1 MDNQDLNYLLE
12 DEEPAKAAEYL
23 RLAMMM
29 LQKHQLPATPLNYAL
44 FYIYVSGK
52 NITLNAQIDVLL
64 ANKSMTHEAAVTLFI
79 RFFFH
84 AGDAMLDGLRSDLL
98 ETVAQVISSV
108 VDIAGKSSLTNKQ
121 LEKHIENLSGSQ
133 NSRNI
138 LSVVSSII
146 HETRYFIS
154 ESKQLETDLISS
166 GKELKHLKTELVNAR
181 VEATTDALT
190 GLNNRRGFD
199 EQLKKLLNDRR
210 RTGNGFSL
218 IMADLD
224 HFKDINDNYGHL
236 VGDKVLQAFGKLL
249 LSKTRETDFVA
260 RYGGEEF
267 VLLLPNT
274 SLDNAFLVA
283 ENIRQAI
290 EKLRV
295 KQAKTGTVIGSITAS
310 FGVAVHRFDE
320 TASEILDR
328 CDQAMYRAKNAGR
341 NRTLKSQ

>member
-12 DEEPAKAAEYL
+12 DEEPAKAAENL
-23 RLAMMM
+23 RLAMAM
-29 LQKHQLPATPLNYAL
+29 LQKHELAATPLNYAL

-52 NITLNAQIDVLL
+52 NVTLNAQIDALL
-64 ANKSMTHEAAVTLFI
+64 ATKSMSHEEAVTLFI

-84 AGDAMLDGLRSDLL
+84 AGDAMLDGLRNDLL

-121 LEKHIENLSGSQ
+121 LEKHVENLSASQ

-199 EQLKKLLNDRR
+199 DQLKKLLNDRR

-260 RYGGEEF
+260 RFGGEEF

-295 KQAKTGTVIGSITAS
+295 KQAKTGIVIGSITAS

-341 NRTLKSQ
+341 NRTVKSQ